1 MCYVD
6 TQNLIRTGI
15 KCLQVFKTIPN
26 KVSWASF
33 KYAYEYIYIY
43 IYIACHTFSA
53 AMLSAHADFAV
64 ADCLDV
70 IPVFILIHYQLQ
82 VVSH

>member
-1 MCYVD
+1 MCCVD

-26 KVSWASF
+26 KACWASL
-33 KYAYEYIYIY
+33 KYAYEYIYICV
-43 IYIACHTFSA
+43 ACHTFLA

-70 IPVFILIHYQLQ
+70 ISVFILIHYQLQ